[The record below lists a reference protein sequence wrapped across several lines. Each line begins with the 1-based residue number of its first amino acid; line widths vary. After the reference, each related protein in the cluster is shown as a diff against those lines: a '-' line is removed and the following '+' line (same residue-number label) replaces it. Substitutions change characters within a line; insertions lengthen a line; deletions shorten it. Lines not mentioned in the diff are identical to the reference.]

1 MKVVPIKL
9 GTVKSFLLVGNGGDL
24 VLVDAGNPGDGGK
37 IVEKVKTLG
46 YRLKDVSLIV
56 LTHGHRDHVGGVAE
70 LTKLLSAKVIIHER
84 DASALIEGKEPA
96 TTPARFTGRLL
107 KPFTTHKKFSLPE
120 DEPDRIKQS
129 SVSLKC
135 FGIDGEIIHT
145 PGHTFGSL
153 SVVSEDGIAVVGDL
167 IMGKFL
173 VFGRASL
180 PIFAEDLSSVND
192 SIKKVLST
200 EPKRIYSSHGGPFTP
215 DDLKRLA

>member
-1 MKVVPIKL
+1 MEVIPIRL
-9 GTVKSFLLVGNGGDL
+9 GTVKSFLLVGNGSDL
-24 VLVDAGNPGDGGK
+24 ILVDAGNPGDGGK
-37 IVEKVKTLG
+37 IVEKVQTLG

-70 LTKLLSAKVIIHER
+70 LTKALSAKVVIHER
-84 DASALIEGKEPA
+84 DSQVLSEGKDAP

-107 KPFTTHKKFSLPE
+107 KPFATDKKFPLPE

-153 SVVSEDGIAVVGDL
+153 SVVSENGIAVVGDL
-167 IMGKFL
+167 IMGKFI

-180 PIFAEDLSSVND
+180 PIFAEDLPSVKD
-192 SIKKVLST
+192 SIKRVLSAG
-200 EPKRIYSSHGGPFTP
+200 PKRIYSSHGGPFTP
-215 DDLKRLA
+215 EDLERLV

>member
-1 MKVVPIKL
+1 M
-9 GTVKSFLLVGNGGDL
+9 GTVKSFLLVGNGSDL
-24 VLVDAGNPGDGGK
+24 ILVDAGNPGDGGK
-37 IVEKVKTLG
+37 IVEKVQTLG

-70 LTKLLSAKVIIHER
+70 LTKALSAKVVVHER
-84 DASALIEGKEPA
+84 DSRAFSEGESLS

-107 KPFTTHKKFSLPE
+107 KPFATDKKFPLPE

-153 SVVSEDGIAVVGDL
+153 SVVSENGIAVVGDL
-167 IMGKFL
+167 IMGKFI

-180 PIFAEDLSSVND
+180 PIFAEDLPSVKD
-192 SIKKVLST
+192 SIKRVLSAG
-200 EPKRIYSSHGGPFTP
+200 PKRIYSSHGGPFTP
-215 DDLKRLA
+215 EDLERLV